1 MKTGQDIQRWTLS
14 LLGVLMVFC
23 LFSCNSSNNYS
34 FIVPELPFE
43 DAYEE
48 LGYKEHSNLNY
59 KFELFKYE
67 YKLNL
72 WIEKEM
78 FEKASLLPKTIE
90 IKENE
95 KLSSKVFYDL
105 FLNDESDV
113 PVLTDIL
120 SAIDNRS
127 VGSDF
132 DRVQVIV
139 NFVQSIPYEEAK
151 AQKYPIETL
160 YLSKGDCSDK
170 SILLAKL
177 LDLAGFDVCLF
188 VYDKA
193 QHMAVG
199 IATDDPS
206 EAYKSRYIYIE
217 STGYSKIGE
226 IPVEFEGGIKIEEEP
241 EILTFKEGN
250 SPISGFAALKK
261 SYQLIE
267 KKYGENYF
275 ITSKKGK
282 IIIENIC
289 DFDNELILINE
300 SLSSKKIEKNHFE
313 KESIEN
319 QCSGQMDET
328 RYDLCLS
335 IQDSLKVKI
344 NEYNNLVNNF
354 NLINDQKNQQILIL
368 NNLNIKNY
376 IKNQ

>member
-1 MKTGQDIQRWTLS
+1 MLS
-14 LLGVLMVFC
+14 
-23 LFSCNSSNNYS
+23 
-34 FIVPELPFE
+34 I
-43 DAYEE
+43 AY
-48 LGYKEHSNLNY
+48 N
-59 KFELFKYE
+59 
-67 YKLNL
+67 
-72 WIEKEM
+72 
-78 FEKASLLPKTIE
+78 
-90 IKENE
+90 
-95 KLSSKVFYDL
+95 
-105 FLNDESDV
+105 
-113 PVLTDIL
+113 
-120 SAIDNRS
+120 
-127 VGSDF
+127 
-132 DRVQVIV
+132 
-139 NFVQSIPYEEAK
+139 
-151 AQKYPIETL
+151 
-160 YLSKGDCSDK
+160 
-170 SILLAKL
+170 
-177 LDLAGFDVCLF
+177 
-188 VYDKA
+188 
-193 QHMAVG
+193 
-199 IATDDPS
+199 PS